1 MERFKATF
9 QSLFG
14 NQLGLHERFFNIAS
28 LGGAAGTVLAT
39 LASGISISRVAK
51 AEGISFWELGRPGM
65 IVCFTTIIFFIL
77 TFIIYRVSKNLTFS
91 TALCLVG
98 LNFVLF
104 PALFLTVGGI
114 GSGMPIYFV
123 MGLIFTVLM
132 LDTKPMIIM
141 CLLETVWYGLIFY
154 FSAKY
159 SDFVNETFFLM
170 PEWAMYL
177 DEAMD
182 FFTVALSTSILVKIL
197 ALCFEWQQNRTNEL
211 LKQLEELSV
220 KDPLSGAY
228 NRRFLLKY
236 IESGI
241 EKHKET
247 SAPLSI
253 IMFDIDKFKRVN
265 DDFGHLVGDDVIK
278 GFSQVLL
285 QSCRNYD
292 VVARYG
298 GEEFIL
304 VMPGAS
310 EETAYARAEQIRKKV
325 EVSGFSEAIDR
336 PVTVSGGVAGY
347 LTSYKNVEEFI
358 AVADENLYTAKE
370 TGRNRIIW
378 KGSGETKEV

>member
-1 MERFKATF
+1 MEKIKNLAI
-9 QSLFG
+9 SLFG
-14 NQLGLHERFFNIAS
+14 NHLPLRERFFNFAS
-28 LGGAAGTVLAT
+28 LGGAAATVLAT
-39 LASGISISRVAK
+39 LASGISISRYA
-51 AEGISFWELGRPGM
+51 AQNGLDFWNVGLPGM
-65 IVCFTTIIFFIL
+65 TICFACIIFFLL
-77 TFIIYRVSKNLTFS
+77 TFAIFQITKKLNFAIMV
-91 TALCLVG
+91 CLIG

-104 PALFLTVGGI
+104 PGLFVTVGGI

-123 MGLIFTVLM
+123 MGLVFTVLM
-132 LDTKPMIIM
+132 LDAKPMFIM
-141 CLLETVWYGLIFY
+141 FFIESIWYALIFA

-159 SDFVNETFFLM
+159 ATSLQDIFFIM
-170 PEWAMYL
+170 PYDLMYL

-182 FFTVALSTSILVKIL
+182 FFTVGISTSVLVKVL
-197 ALCFEWQQNRTNEL
+197 ALCFEHQQKRTNEL

-228 NRRFLLKY
+228 NRRFLLRY

-247 SAPLSI
+247 RAPLSI

-278 GFSQVLL
+278 GFSEVLL

-310 EETAYARAEQIRKKV
+310 EETAYARAEQIRAKV
-325 EVSGFSEAIDR
+325 ETTSFSDEIDR
-336 PVTVSGGVAGY
+336 PVTVSGGVATY
-347 LTSYKNVEEFI
+347 TTTYNTVEEFI
-358 AVADENLYTAKE
+358 AVADEHLYTAKE
-370 TGRNRIIW
+370 TGRNRIVW
-378 KGSGETKEV
+378 RGSIN

>member
-1 MERFKATF
+1 MEKIKNLAI
-9 QSLFG
+9 SLFG
-14 NQLGLHERFFNIAS
+14 NQLPLRERFFNFAS
-28 LGGAAGTVLAT
+28 LGGAAATVLAT
-39 LASGISISRVAK
+39 LASGISISRYA
-51 AEGISFWELGRPGM
+51 AQNGLDFWNVGLPGM
-65 IVCFTTIIFFIL
+65 TICFACIIFFLL
-77 TFIIYRVSKNLTFS
+77 TFAIFQITKKLNFAIMV
-91 TALCLVG
+91 CLIG

-104 PALFLTVGGI
+104 PGLFVTVGGI

-123 MGLIFTVLM
+123 MGLVFTVLM
-132 LDTKPMIIM
+132 LDAKPMFIM
-141 CLLETVWYGLIFY
+141 FFIESIWYALIFA

-159 SDFVNETFFLM
+159 ATSLQDIFFIM
-170 PEWAMYL
+170 PYDLMYL

-182 FFTVALSTSILVKIL
+182 FFTVGISTSVLVKVL
-197 ALCFEWQQNRTNEL
+197 ALCFEHQQKRTNEL

-228 NRRFLLKY
+228 NRRFLLRY

-247 SAPLSI
+247 RAPLSI

-278 GFSQVLL
+278 GFSEVLL

-310 EETAYARAEQIRKKV
+310 EETAYARAEQIRAKV
-325 EVSGFSEAIDR
+325 ETTSFSDEIDR
-336 PVTVSGGVAGY
+336 PVTVSGGVATY
-347 LTSYKNVEEFI
+347 TTTYNTVEEFI
-358 AVADENLYTAKE
+358 AVADEHLYTAKE
-370 TGRNRIIW
+370 TGRNRIVW
-378 KGSGETKEV
+378 RGSIN

>member
-1 MERFKATF
+1 MERVKNLLI
-9 QSLFG
+9 SLFG
-14 NQLGLHERFFNIAS
+14 DHLQLRERFFNVAA
-28 LGGAAGTVLAT
+28 LGGAAATVLAT
-39 LASGISISRVAK
+39 LASGISIARVAK
-51 AEGISFWELGRPGM
+51 ATGVGFWQLGLPGM
-65 IVCFTTIIFFIL
+65 SICFACIAFFLL
-77 TFIIYRVSKNLTFS
+77 TFAIFRITKNLNFS
-91 TALCLVG
+91 IMLCLVG

-104 PALFLTVGGI
+104 PGLFVTVGGI

-123 MGLIFTVLM
+123 MGLVFTVLM

-141 CLLETVWYGLIFY
+141 FILESIWYALVFY
-154 FSAKY
+154 FSSKY
-159 SDFVNETFFLM
+159 AHDITDVFFIM

-182 FFTVALSTSILVKIL
+182 FFTVGISTSVLVKIL
-197 ALCFEWQQNRTNEL
+197 ALCFEYQQKRTNEL

-228 NRRFLLKY
+228 NRRFLLRY

-247 SAPLSI
+247 RAPLSI

-265 DDFGHLVGDDVIK
+265 DDFGHLVGDEVIK
-278 GFSQVLL
+278 GFAGVLL

-310 EETAYARAEQIRKKV
+310 EETAFARAEQIRLKV
-325 EVSGFSEAIDR
+325 EASSFSEAIDR
-336 PVTVSGGVAGY
+336 PVTISGGVA
-347 LTSYKNVEEFI
+347 SYVTTYKTVEEFI
-358 AVADENLYTAKE
+358 AAADEHLYTAKE
-370 TGRNRIIW
+370 TGRNKIIW
-378 KGSGETKEV
+378 KGSSE

>member
-1 MERFKATF
+1 MEKIKNLAI
-9 QSLFG
+9 SLFG
-14 NQLGLHERFFNIAS
+14 NQLPLRERFFNFAS
-28 LGGAAGTVLAT
+28 LGGAAATVLAT
-39 LASGISISRVAK
+39 LASGISISRYATQN
-51 AEGISFWELGRPGM
+51 GLDFWNVGLPGM
-65 IVCFTTIIFFIL
+65 TICFACIIFFLL
-77 TFIIYRVSKNLTFS
+77 TFAIFQITKKLNFAIMV
-91 TALCLVG
+91 CLIG

-104 PALFLTVGGI
+104 PGLFVTVGGI

-123 MGLIFTVLM
+123 MGLVFTVLM
-132 LDTKPMIIM
+132 LDTKPMFIM
-141 CLLETVWYGLIFY
+141 FFIESIWYALIFA

-159 SDFVNETFFLM
+159 AASVQDTFFIM
-170 PEWAMYL
+170 PYDLMYL

-182 FFTVALSTSILVKIL
+182 FFTVGISTSVLVKVL
-197 ALCFEWQQNRTNEL
+197 ALCFEHQQKRTNEL

-228 NRRFLLKY
+228 NRRFLLRY

-241 EKHKET
+241 EKHKENR
-247 SAPLSI
+247 APLSI

-278 GFSQVLL
+278 GFSEVLL

-310 EETAYARAEQIRKKV
+310 EETAYARAEQIRAKV
-325 EVSGFSEAIDR
+325 ETTSFSDEIDR
-336 PVTVSGGVAGY
+336 PVTVSGGVATY
-347 LTSYKNVEEFI
+347 TTTYNTVEEFI
-358 AVADENLYTAKE
+358 AVADEHLYTAKE
-370 TGRNRIIW
+370 TGRNRIVW
-378 KGSGETKEV
+378 RGSIS

>member
-1 MERFKATF
+1 MEKIKNLAI
-9 QSLFG
+9 SLFG
-14 NQLGLHERFFNIAS
+14 NQLPLRERFFNFAS
-28 LGGAAGTVLAT
+28 LGGAAATVLAT
-39 LASGISISRVAK
+39 LASGISISRYA
-51 AEGISFWELGRPGM
+51 AQNGLDFWNVGLPGM
-65 IVCFTTIIFFIL
+65 TICFACIIFFLL
-77 TFIIYRVSKNLTFS
+77 TFAIFQITKKLNFAIMV
-91 TALCLVG
+91 CLIG

-104 PALFLTVGGI
+104 PGLFITVGGI

-123 MGLIFTVLM
+123 MGLVFTVLM
-132 LDTKPMIIM
+132 LDTKPMFIM
-141 CLLETVWYGLIFY
+141 FFIESIWYALIFA

-159 SDFVNETFFLM
+159 ATSLQDIFFIM
-170 PEWAMYL
+170 PYDLMYL

-182 FFTVALSTSILVKIL
+182 FFTVGISTSVLVKVL
-197 ALCFEWQQNRTNEL
+197 ALCFEHQQKRTNEL

-228 NRRFLLKY
+228 NRRFLLRY

-247 SAPLSI
+247 RAPLSI

-278 GFSQVLL
+278 GFSEVLL

-310 EETAYARAEQIRKKV
+310 EETAYARAEQIRAKV
-325 EVSGFSEAIDR
+325 ETTSFSDEIDR
-336 PVTVSGGVAGY
+336 PVTVSGGVATY
-347 LTSYKNVEEFI
+347 TTTYNTVEEFI
-358 AVADENLYTAKE
+358 AVADEHLYTAKE
-370 TGRNRIIW
+370 TGRNRIVW
-378 KGSGETKEV
+378 RGSIN

>member
-1 MERFKATF
+1 MEKLKNIYTN
-9 QSLFG
+9 LFG
-14 NQLGLHERFFNIAS
+14 EQLPLKERFFHFAALGGSLAS
-28 LGGAAGTVLAT
+28 LLAT
-39 LASGISISRVAK
+39 AASAIS
-51 AEGISFWELGRPGM
+51 
-65 IVCFTTIIFFIL
+65 
-77 TFIIYRVSKNLTFS
+77 IYRVANSLGVSFWSIGLPGMVICFTCVVFFLLTFFIFKITKNLKFS
-91 TALCLVG
+91 ILLCLVG

-104 PALFLTVGGI
+104 PGLFLTVGGI

-123 MGLIFTVLM
+123 MGLVFTVLM

-141 CLLETVWYGLIFY
+141 FIIESIWYGLIFY
-154 FSAKY
+154 FSGRY
-159 SDFVNETFFLM
+159 PEVFNLGTPFFVM

-182 FFTVALSTSILVKIL
+182 FFTVAVSTSVLVKVL
-197 ALCFEWQQNRTNEL
+197 AVCFEIQQKRTNEL

-247 SAPLSI
+247 NAPISI

-278 GFSQVLL
+278 GFSEVLMN
-285 QSCRNYD
+285 SCRNYD

-310 EETAYARAEQIRKKV
+310 EETAYARAEQIRKTV
-325 EVSGFSEAIDR
+325 ENTEFSPEINR
-336 PVTVSGGVAGY
+336 PITVSGGVAGY
-347 LTSYKNVEEFI
+347 VSTFKTVEEFI
-358 AVADENLYTAKE
+358 AVADEHLYTAKE
-370 TGRNRIIW
+370 TGRNKIVW
-378 KGSGETKEV
+378 NGSLD